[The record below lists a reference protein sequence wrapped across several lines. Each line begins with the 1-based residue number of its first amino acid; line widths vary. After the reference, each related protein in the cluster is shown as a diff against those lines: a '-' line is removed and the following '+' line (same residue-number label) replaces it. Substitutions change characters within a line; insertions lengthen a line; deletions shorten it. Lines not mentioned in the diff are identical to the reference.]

1 MAKGPFDLAYED
13 LPATLPVFPLAG
25 VLLLPHGKLPLNI
38 FEKRYLAM
46 TRDALAGSRLIGMIQ
61 PTGMADTT
69 RGPALFPTG
78 CAGRIIS
85 FAETDDGRYLITL
98 QGVIRFRIK
107 EELDLMQGYRR
118 VVPDY
123 APFQGD
129 MAEAAQS
136 VDDVGRA
143 RILKA
148 LLRYFRANNV
158 SANWDAVKKMDDVTL
173 VNMLSMSCPFEPTD
187 KQALLESDGLAAR
200 GQVLAALLEMGAISP
215 AGDPDDDTP
224 PPTKH

>member
-1 MAKGPFDLAYED
+1 MARGPFDPAFED
-13 LPATLPVFPLAG
+13 LPTTLPVFPLAG

-46 TRDALAGSRLIGMIQ
+46 TRDALSGGRMIGMIQ
-61 PTGMADTT
+61 PTGLSETDT
-69 RGPALFPTG
+69 GPALFPMG
-78 CAGRIIS
+78 CVGRMIN

-107 EELDLMQGYRR
+107 QELDLLQGYRR

-123 APFQGD
+123 EPFRGD
-129 MAEAAQS
+129 MTEPAETI
-136 VDDVGRA
+136 DDVGRA

-148 LLRYFRANNV
+148 LMQYFRANNV
-158 SANWDAVKKMDDVTL
+158 SANWDAIKKMDDMTL
-173 VNMLSMSCPFEPTD
+173 VNTLAMSCPFEPTD
-187 KQALLESDGLAAR
+187 KQALLESSGLATR
-200 GQVLAALLEMGAISP
+200 GQVLAALLEMGAVSP
-215 AGDPDDDTP
+215 AGDPEDSP